1 MRHEDQ
7 GRSTGRKPVILAAAR
22 AEFDTDMTYLD
33 TVTFGLPPRRS
44 WTACQQALMQWRA
57 GTAAAYD
64 LLLAAAR
71 SSDAHLARVD
81 PSA

>member
-1 MRHEDQ
+1 
-7 GRSTGRKPVILAAAR
+7 
-22 AEFDTDMTYLD
+22 MTYLD